1 MRRTEVPAAC
11 DRQGIRK
18 LRTPIEVKGGSRMDQ
33 NKTGGPT
40 EVGPPDV
47 VMQLNVEPLDDV
59 DGFA

>member
-1 MRRTEVPAAC
+1 
-11 DRQGIRK
+11 
-18 LRTPIEVKGGSRMDQ
+18 MDQ

-40 EVGPPDV
+40 EVGPPGV